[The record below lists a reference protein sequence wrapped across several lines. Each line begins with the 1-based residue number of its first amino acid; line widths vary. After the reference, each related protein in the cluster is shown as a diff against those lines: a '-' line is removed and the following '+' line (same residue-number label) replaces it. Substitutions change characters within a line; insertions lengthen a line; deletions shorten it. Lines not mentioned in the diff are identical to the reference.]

1 MYTSTSSSATDSTF
15 VTYDDVLVSSSTR
28 GTVMTEDFE
37 AGISAWGSCS
47 GNLALAAPGTAPD
60 QWKRD
65 VIYLGGEAIAEVDV
79 AGVHELHNDHLGS
92 PRVITNGA
100 TGAVE
105 GRQVF
110 GPYGEKLAAPRPVGL
125 TDAQWAAQL
134 VYAPLTGYTGHLQ
147 QDPSG
152 LTYMRGRFYSTAWHR
167 FINSD
172 QGVDPSTFNQMAYV
186 GGSPFQATD
195 PSGLKKY
202 RCDGVFLIET
212 DDEGHSKILGI
223 SSICGAGGGSGNVA
237 SLGGVTG
244 GGPSGGGA
252 GMPSGGNSSTAVW
265 LWVQAST
272 ISVVGTDIST
282 GNVLVNS
289 EGNQDG
295 YWVWFMPQTE
305 QPSFTPINWGP
316 AQIGGKLEFQNGNAI
331 SSRFGVV
338 NTFSMNRNTSIIVG
352 GVLAT
357 AGIWMGAFPPTAW
370 PGRYLST
377 VGVWLGAGNGI
388 YGNGGSLTWVGPVGP
403 ILWAR

>member
-152 LTYMRGRFYSTAWHR
+152 LTYMRGRFYSPAWHR
-167 FINSD
+167 FLNSD

-186 GGSPFQATD
+186 GGSPFMAVD
-195 PSGLKKY
+195 PSGMKWM
-202 RCDGVFLIET
+202 I
-212 DDEGHSKILGI
+212 
-223 SSICGAGGGSGNVA
+223 A
-237 SLGGVTG
+237 SYY
-244 GGPSGGGA
+244 P
-252 GMPSGGNSSTAVW
+252 
-265 LWVQAST
+265 
-272 ISVVGTDIST
+272 D
-282 GNVLVNS
+282 
-289 EGNQDG
+289 
-295 YWVWFMPQTE
+295 
-305 QPSFTPINWGP
+305 
-316 AQIGGKLEFQNGNAI
+316 
-331 SSRFGVV
+331 
-338 NTFSMNRNTSIIVG
+338 
-352 GVLAT
+352 
-357 AGIWMGAFPPTAW
+357 
-370 PGRYLST
+370 LSAPE
-377 VGVWLGAGNGI
+377 L
-388 YGNGGSLTWVGPVGP
+388 
-403 ILWAR
+403 